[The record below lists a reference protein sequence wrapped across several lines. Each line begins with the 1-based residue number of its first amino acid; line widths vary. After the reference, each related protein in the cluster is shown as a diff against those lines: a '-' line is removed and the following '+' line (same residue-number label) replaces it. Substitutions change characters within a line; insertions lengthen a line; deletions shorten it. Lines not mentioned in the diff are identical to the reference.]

1 MNNNQ
6 PRTNYGG
13 SFFRANPVMNRVTKI
28 TERGAE
34 GSRAGYG
41 GVAMKTG
48 FFLLMTVVGVIGY
61 LVAQITVFQ
70 YQPQI
75 EGLMVLGSSPRVW
88 AMQNKFIW
96 LNAALIRR
104 M

>member
-48 FFLLMTVVGVIGY
+48 FFLLFAGCGILTG
-61 LVAQITVFQ
+61 
-70 YQPQI
+70 
-75 EGLMVLGSSPRVW
+75 
-88 AMQNKFIW
+88 
-96 LNAALIRR
+96 
-104 M
+104 